1 MKEFARIQEQALSLD
16 TFDRFNLFLNVAVL
30 IFLWVRFVITTK
42 VKR

>member
-16 TFDRFNLFLNVAVL
+16 TFDPIQSFPECGG
-30 IFLWVRFVITTK
+30 IDILWVRFVIITK